1 MINPFVL
8 WKRFCSDNNV
18 FQGGMFR
25 PERDFEQSINSISQ
39 EAFANFT
46 AQDEKTQQIDD
57 WLAPFANTVNIIVS
71 PTSGNWGLAAYPTV
85 VVNGKKVSIYGA
97 WKAARSL
104 QHRDQCLCEEGSS
117 LYNDGVCVDKESE
130 FEKLQRVERYKD
142 GIIER
147 PITKVESSHW
157 GSCLEHETKCPTFEN
172 PKLTQYKDGF
182 KVAPRQVSVIVL
194 DYYKNPK
201 PAKFAYTIAPGNVQT
216 GAGEYLIFDAAN
228 SVDLEWP
235 ETMIPYFLDKLQKI
249 YAKFTR
255 DPQLFQMNKAS

>member
-1 MINPFVL
+1 MIGTFTL
-8 WKRFCSDNNV
+8 WQRFCSDNNV

-25 PERDFEQSINSISQ
+25 PERDFEASINSISQ

-57 WLAPFANTVNIIVS
+57 WLAPFADTVNVIVTS
-71 PTSGNWGLAAYPTV
+71 TSGNWGLAGYPKDKD
-85 VVNGKKVSIYGA
+85 GKLLYGA

-104 QHRDQCLCEEGSS
+104 QHKDQCLCEEGHST
-117 LYNDGVCVDKESE
+117 YKDGACVDKETE
-130 FEKLQRVERYKD
+130 FQKLQRVERYKD

-157 GSCLEHETKCPTFEN
+157 GACLEHETKCPTFES
-172 PKLTQYKDGF
+172 PKLTQFKDGF

-194 DYYKNPK
+194 DYYKIPK
-201 PAKFAYTIAPGNVQT
+201 KAKFAYTQAPGNPQT
-216 GAGEYLIFDAAN
+216 GAGDYLIFDATN
-228 SVDLEWP
+228 SSDLEWP
-235 ETMIPYFLDKLQKI
+235 ESMIPYFLDKLQEI

-255 DPQLFQMNKAS
+255 DSQLFQMNKAS